1 MSSMDIRNK
10 LMRLHPNLL
19 NYAFMLTSSRDAAKD
34 LLKETTAMALTAG
47 TGASVDDENLK
58 GWAFGIMRS
67 IFEKNFSQGVSRQR
81 SVTVS
86 SRRECDIHELSFSRI
101 GDESLPEGTYACSEV
116 TCVLEGLSEEYRKP
130 AEMYFAGYSMKEI
143 AQRLNIST
151 CVAEQRVSYSK
162 GRLRAGL
169 AK

>member
-1 MSSMDIRNK
+1 M
-10 LMRLHPNLL
+10 
-19 NYAFMLTSSRDAAKD
+19 
-34 LLKETTAMALTAG
+34 
-47 TGASVDDENLK
+47 
-58 GWAFGIMRS
+58 
-67 IFEKNFSQGVSRQR
+67 
-81 SVTVS
+81 
-86 SRRECDIHELSFSRI
+86 
-101 GDESLPEGTYACSEV
+101 
-116 TCVLEGLSEEYRKP
+116 LEGLSEEYRKP